1 MSIVRVYYAGI
12 PANNKNPEKQLVLSN
27 FHAGVEEGQSVEVF
41 QPKWEESKL
50 AVIQGWVHENSS
62 STPHLNFRKTVIE
75 KQRETQN
82 HVLTI
87 DSNLFLYADPGNS
100 KTYLRFS
107 LDGIFPTTGNYFTN
121 TVDPARWLKIK
132 KDLNIDLVPV
142 RKDGYHILICLQRNG
157 GWSMGGLDVMKW
169 CNDVI
174 DHIRL
179 YSNRKIVIRAHPGD
193 KSARNYL
200 KIEKKNVIISKNA
213 SILDDLKGAW
223 ATITYNSS
231 PGVVS
236 AIQGIPVFVTDPVPQ
251 RSQAYPIANLDLSTI
266 EKPTMPDR
274 KNWIESVSMSH
285 YNFEDLK
292 SGTAWNIIKE
302 YL

>member
-1 MSIVRVYYAGI
+1 MYYAGI

-27 FHAGVEEGQSVEVF
+27 FHAGVDEGQSVEVF
-41 QPKWEESKL
+41 QPIWEESKL
-50 AVIQGWVHENSS
+50 AVLQGWVHENSS

-75 KQRETQN
+75 KQRETSN

-87 DSNLFLYADPGNS
+87 DSNLFLYADPGNTKS
-100 KTYLRFS
+100 YLRFS

-121 TVDPARWLKIK
+121 TIDPSRWLKIK

-157 GWSMGGLDVMKW
+157 GWSMDGLNVMKW

-174 DHIRL
+174 DNIRL

-193 KSARNYL
+193 KSAKNYL
-200 KIEKKNVIISKNA
+200 KIDKKNVIISKNA
-213 SILDDLKGAW
+213 SIIDDLKGAW
-223 ATITYNSS
+223 ATVTYNSS

-236 AIQGIPVFVTDPVPQ
+236 AIQGIPVFVTDPAPR
-251 RSQAYPIANLDLSTI
+251 RSQAYPIANFDLSTI
-266 EKPTMPDR
+266 EKPILPDR
-274 KNWIESVSMSH
+274 KDWIESIAMSH

-292 SGTAWNIIKE
+292 SGTAWKIIKE